1 MPRRRSG
8 DYASMRL
15 RGSQTRVE
23 FARASIKASP
33 QSGSAGEP
41 CGGSDRWHND
51 SPQTEP
57 APVTRSGP
65 AIDHL
70 QGSGNS
76 LIVAAF
82 LTGKVAIGCACRGMS
97 ESGHRSCKCG
107 AVYDRSEHIEEAAR
121 SVALNAP
128 CAARRSRIGTPL
140 GCLDIGSSPVQPRN
154 PSDSHPKR
162 PRDSNSLAKSIN

>member
-1 MPRRRSG
+1 MPTRRSG
-8 DYASMRL
+8 DYPSMRL

-33 QSGSAGEP
+33 QSSSAGEP

-51 SPQTEP
+51 SPQAGP
-57 APVTRSGP
+57 ASVTRSGP

-107 AVYDRSEHIEEAAR
+107 AVYDRSEHIEEAREISSFECAVCGKTIENWNSAWVPRYRFIACPAR
-121 SVALNAP
+121 DVE
-128 CAARRSRIGTPL
+128 
-140 GCLDIGSSPVQPRN
+140 
-154 PSDSHPKR
+154 
-162 PRDSNSLAKSIN
+162 